1 MYRQT
6 SKDAEARRCRP
17 GLSQLLSRLC
27 SPPYVVRQG
36 LSLNLEL
43 TVFWAKLAASDSPVC
58 APHW

>member
-43 TVFWAKLAASDSPVC
+43 TD
-58 APHW
+58 